1 MRKVLLALGLV
12 FVVVVSI
19 NIQNSIPTQVH
30 ASGGPFKWIMKKIP
44 KLEQRLTGVENEND
58 TQNGIIE
65 TLENNQSDMQNEI
78 TDKEAR
84 IRALEQQVTQLMNQ
98 YRSILKQSKQ

>member
-1 MRKVLLALGLV
+1 MRKVLLALGV
-12 FVVVVSI
+12 IFVVVLSI
-19 NIQNSIPTQVH
+19 NIESSIPTQVQ
-30 ASGGPFKWIMKKIP
+30 ASGSPFKWIMKKIP
-44 KLEQRLTGVENEND
+44 KLEQRITGVENEND